1 MKLEREGIFA
11 EGCVAPFPEISREF
25 LSLMIFGRSGINV
38 IGARYSWR
46 VISFELISWR
56 GWVMRNVCI
65 PFRLLARGNSRLEHA
80 CHTQRYETGREA
92 ECVRQL
98 ADGDERND
106 RAAEIIRRNQFLPRT
121 VRNQFGHGKLNR
133 TPKLFTRFIY
143 ERYRYFRPIDPIIAN
158 IWGTTFL
165 NVSIRWPTD
174 AFSIYEKEKVQVRRK
189 NRFSIEICK
198 FGKLMRRRGFDS
210 SAFNSR
216 VKRELSRNV
225 ISLYPENSGNER
237 DLFRDWKPILFGNLV
252 GMLSSVPSNAF
263 VRLPVVSSY
272 SSSRQI
278 LSKYVVKSFERK
290 MREKLVRNA
299 RYFRFCLIHLSRFQ
313 FSRETVRLS
322 REFDGSGSLLDISSS
337 ISPVRARIS
346 SNFDRSKRRKYP
358 RSVHLTKSWQGDR
371 IAINKRRKRNRR
383 GKGKKRARDSAWP
396 LKMSARNATPFPWN
410 RNMTVRFLR
419 HVCRL
424 SSRFLVNTLHLL
436 IYEASDNAG
445 YDSH

>member
-158 IWGTTFL
+158 I
-165 NVSIRWPTD
+165 
-174 AFSIYEKEKVQVRRK
+174 
-189 NRFSIEICK
+189 
-198 FGKLMRRRGFDS
+198 
-210 SAFNSR
+210 
-216 VKRELSRNV
+216 
-225 ISLYPENSGNER
+225 
-237 DLFRDWKPILFGNLV
+237 
-252 GMLSSVPSNAF
+252 
-263 VRLPVVSSY
+263 
-272 SSSRQI
+272 
-278 LSKYVVKSFERK
+278 
-290 MREKLVRNA
+290 
-299 RYFRFCLIHLSRFQ
+299 
-313 FSRETVRLS
+313 
-322 REFDGSGSLLDISSS
+322 
-337 ISPVRARIS
+337 
-346 SNFDRSKRRKYP
+346 
-358 RSVHLTKSWQGDR
+358 
-371 IAINKRRKRNRR
+371 
-383 GKGKKRARDSAWP
+383 
-396 LKMSARNATPFPWN
+396 
-410 RNMTVRFLR
+410 
-419 HVCRL
+419 
-424 SSRFLVNTLHLL
+424 
-436 IYEASDNAG
+436 
-445 YDSH
+445 

>member
-189 NRFSIEICK
+189 NRSSIEICK

-237 DLFRDWKPILFGNLV
+237 I
-252 GMLSSVPSNAF
+252 
-263 VRLPVVSSY
+263 
-272 SSSRQI
+272 Q
-278 LSKYVVKSFERK
+278 
-290 MREKLVRNA
+290 
-299 RYFRFCLIHLSRFQ
+299 
-313 FSRETVRLS
+313 
-322 REFDGSGSLLDISSS
+322 
-337 ISPVRARIS
+337 
-346 SNFDRSKRRKYP
+346 
-358 RSVHLTKSWQGDR
+358 RSVSGLEADPLWKSRRNVIFRAIERLLCVYQSFRLILRRDR
-371 IAINKRRKRNRR
+371 
-383 GKGKKRARDSAWP
+383 
-396 LKMSARNATPFPWN
+396 FYQ
-410 RNMTVRFLR
+410 
-419 HVCRL
+419 
-424 SSRFLVNTLHLL
+424 NTL
-436 IYEASDNAG
+436 
-445 YDSH
+445 